1 MKTPISPPIRHAIIS
16 VSDKTGLIPFARGLV
31 EAGVALFS
39 TGGTRRALEAEGVP
53 VTDIAAYTGFP
64 EMMDGRLKTLHP
76 KVHGGILCRHDHSED
91 IEALAA
97 HGILTFELV
106 IVNLYPFES
115 TVARPDVSDEVA
127 IEQID
132 IGGPTMVRAASK
144 NHAFTTIVTAPRQYD
159 EVLAE
164 IRAHGRTNYA
174 LRRRLAA
181 EAFAHTSHYD
191 TVIARYFAE
200 HPCAD
205 GKPLEAATR
214 DACGAGPDAA
224 DSAAA
229 ADWPETIRLE
239 YRRRAVLRYGEN
251 PHQQA
256 ALYADENARGPSV
269 VSARVLHG
277 KELSYNNLL
286 DLDSAVE
293 IVRQWSLPA
302 AVVIKHNNP
311 CGAAVAEKLDAA
323 LQRAL
328 DGDPLSAFG
337 SVLGLNRPM
346 DAATAEVLCAPGLFI
361 EAIAATDFAPEA
373 FEMLTTRPKW
383 KANVRLL
390 KLGAFSSA
398 LAHRAPRF
406 INGGLLWQDADVAP
420 DPEDQ
425 WKVVTERRPTA
436 TELADLRF
444 AWDVVRHVKS
454 NAITVCKG
462 GMLLGAGAGQMS
474 RVDSTEIALEKA
486 GDRAR
491 GAALGSDAFFPFPDS
506 IDKAAAAGIVAVI
519 QPGGSKKDDEVIA
532 ACNRHG
538 IAMIFTGRRHFKH

>member
-1 MKTPISPPIRHAIIS
+1 MELPLSPPIRHAVIS
-16 VSDKTGLIPFARGLV
+16 VSDKAGLISFARGLV
-31 EAGVALFS
+31 GAGVALFS

-76 KVHGGILCRHDHSED
+76 KVHGGILCRHDRSED

-97 HGILTFELV
+97 HDILTFELV
-106 IVNLYPFES
+106 IVNLYPFEA
-115 TVARPDVSDEVA
+115 TAARADVSDEEV

-132 IGGPTMVRAASK
+132 VGGPTMVRAASK
-144 NHAFTTIVTAPRQYD
+144 NHAFTTIVTSPSQYE
-159 EVLAE
+159 EVLGE
-164 IRAHGRTNYA
+164 IRGHGRTSYA

-181 EAFAHTSHYD
+181 EAFAHTAHYD
-191 TVIARYFAE
+191 AVIARYFAE
-200 HPCAD
+200 HPLGAA
-205 GKPLEAATR
+205 KPEGR
-214 DACGAGPDAA
+214 PCESCGAGGGAA
-224 DSAAA
+224 TSPAAA
-229 ADWPETIRLE
+229 WPETLKLE

-256 ALYADENARGPSV
+256 ALFADETARGPSV
-269 VSARVLHG
+269 VSAEVLHG

-311 CGAAVAEKLDAA
+311 CGAAVADRLDAA
-323 LQRAL
+323 LRRAL

-337 SVLGLNRPM
+337 SVLGLNRPV
-346 DAATAEVLCAPGLFI
+346 DAAAAEVLCAPGLFI
-361 EAIAATDFAPEA
+361 EAIAATDFSPEA

-390 KLGAFSSA
+390 KLGPFSPAAVHKA
-398 LAHRAPRF
+398 LRF
-406 INGGLLWQDADVAP
+406 INGGLLLQDADVAP
-420 DPEDQ
+420 DAEDQ
-425 WKVVTERRPTA
+425 WRVVSRRKPNDA
-436 TELADLRF
+436 EMADLRF
-444 AWDVVRHVKS
+444 AWAVVRHVKS
-454 NAITVCKG
+454 NAITVCKE

-474 RVDSTEIALEKA
+474 RVDSTEIALMKA
-486 GDRAR
+486 GERAC

-506 IDKAAAAGIVAVI
+506 IDKAAAAGIAAVI
-519 QPGGSKKDDEVIA
+519 EPGGSKKDDEVIA
-532 ACNRHG
+532 ACDRHG
-538 IAMIFTGRRHFKH
+538 IAMVFTGRRHFKH

>member
-1 MKTPISPPIRHAIIS
+1 MDSHFSPPIRHAIIS
-16 VSDKTGLIPFARGLV
+16 VSDKAGLIPFARGLV
-31 EAGVALFS
+31 GAGVALFS

-76 KVHGGILCRHDHSED
+76 KVHGGILCRHDRSED

-97 HGILTFELV
+97 HDILTFELV
-106 IVNLYPFES
+106 VVNLYPFEA
-115 TVARPDVSDEVA
+115 TVARTGVSDEEA

-144 NHAFTTIVTAPRQYD
+144 NHAFTTIVTSPNQYD

-164 IRAHGRTNYA
+164 IRSQGRTSYA

-181 EAFAHTSHYD
+181 EAFAHTARYD

-200 HPCAD
+200 HPLGVSMPD
-205 GKPLEAATR
+205 GRPLESCEAGGGPVPSPTAA
-214 DACGAGPDAA
+214 
-224 DSAAA
+224 
-229 ADWPETIRLE
+229 WPEALQLE

-256 ALYADENARGPSV
+256 ALYADETARGPSV
-269 VSARVLHG
+269 VSAEVLHG

-293 IVRQWSLPA
+293 IVRQWSMPA

-311 CGAAVAEKLDAA
+311 CGAAVADRLDAA

-337 SVLGLNRPM
+337 SVLGLNRPV

-361 EAIAATDFAPEA
+361 EAIAAPDFAPEA
-373 FEMLTTRPKW
+373 FELLTSRPKW

-390 KLGAFSSA
+390 KLGAFSPA
-398 LAHRAPRF
+398 AAHRVPRF
-406 INGGLLWQDADVAP
+406 INGGLLLQDADVLP
-420 DPEDQ
+420 DAEDQ
-425 WKVVTERRPTA
+425 WRVVSRRNPSDA
-436 TELADLRF
+436 EMADLRF
-444 AWDVVRHVKS
+444 AWAVVRHVKS
-454 NAITVCKG
+454 NAITVCKE

-474 RVDSTEIALEKA
+474 RVDSTEIALKKA
-486 GDRAR
+486 GERAR

-506 IDKAAAAGIVAVI
+506 IDKAAAAGIAAVI

-532 ACNRHG
+532 ACDRHG